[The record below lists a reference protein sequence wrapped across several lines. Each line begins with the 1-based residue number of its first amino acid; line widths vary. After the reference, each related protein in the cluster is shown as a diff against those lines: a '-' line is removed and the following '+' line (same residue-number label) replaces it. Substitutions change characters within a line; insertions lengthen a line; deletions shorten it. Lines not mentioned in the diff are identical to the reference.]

1 MKKTL
6 KGKLSLSRETV
17 RTLSSLQLE
26 GVDGGVIIQPTH
38 VLKTCAASVCAV
50 CSTPCTTF

>member
-26 GVDGGVIIQPTH
+26 GVEGGVTIQPTR
-38 VLKTCAASVCAV
+38 VLNTCAASVCAA